1 MKKFALAFFLIA
13 LSVLAGAQTAAPVPS
28 TTPAAEPGNT
38 ETERARI
45 SAERARL
52 EAGFLAEDVACYK
65 KFAVNSCLGK
75 VNARRREALADL
87 RRQEISLND
96 EERRIKGAEQLRRTE
111 EKSSP
116 ERQQEAA
123 SSRAKALEDAQSR
136 QERDK
141 NKQQERA
148 AAPSKAKANSDASA
162 AKIKSNQQKAQARS
176 DKQAVAAEEAKKFN
190 DRQKESQ
197 ARRVQHESERIKQTK
212 PPAKS
217 LPLPEKSE

>member
-1 MKKFALAFFLIA
+1 MKKFAIAFFLIT
-13 LSVLAGAQTAAPVPS
+13 LSVLAGAQTAAPL
-28 TTPAAEPGNT
+28 PAPALEPGNT

-45 SAERARL
+45 SAERVSL
-52 EAGFLAEDVACYK
+52 EAVFLTEDVACYK
-65 KFAVNSCLGK
+65 KFAVNNCLGK
-75 VNARRREALADL
+75 VNSRRREALADL

-96 EERRIKGAEQLRRTE
+96 EERRLKGAEQLRRTE

-136 QERDK
+136 LERDK

-162 AKIKSNQQKAQARS
+162 AKLRSSQQKAQARS
-176 DKQAVAAEEAKKFN
+176 DKQAAAAEEAKKFN

-197 ARRVQHESERIKQTK
+197 ARKAQHESERLKQVK

-217 LPLPEKSE
+217 LPLPE

>member
-1 MKKFALAFFLIA
+1 MKKFAIAFFLIT
-13 LSVLAGAQTAAPVPS
+13 LSVLAGAQTAAPL
-28 TTPAAEPGNT
+28 PAPALEPGNT

-52 EAGFLAEDVACYK
+52 EAGFLTEDVACYK
-65 KFAVNSCLGK
+65 KFAVNNCLGK
-75 VNARRREALADL
+75 VNSRRREALADL

-96 EERRIKGAEQLRRTE
+96 EERRLKGAEQLRRTE

-116 ERQQEAA
+116 ERKQEAA
-123 SSRAKALEDAQSR
+123 SSRTKALEDAQSR
-136 QERDK
+136 LERDK

-162 AKIKSNQQKAQARS
+162 AKLRNSQQKAQARS
-176 DKQAVAAEEAKKFN
+176 DKQAAAAEEAKKFN

-197 ARRVQHESERIKQTK
+197 ARRAQHESERLKQVK
-212 PPAKS
+212 PSAKS
-217 LPLPEKSE
+217 LPLPE

>member
-1 MKKFALAFFLIA
+1 MKKFAIAFFLIS
-13 LSVLAGAQTAAPVPS
+13 LSVLAGAQTAAPL
-28 TTPAAEPGNT
+28 PAPALEPGNT

-45 SAERARL
+45 SAERVSL
-52 EAGFLAEDVACYK
+52 EAVFLTEDVACYK
-65 KFAVNSCLGK
+65 KFAVNNCLGK
-75 VNARRREALADL
+75 VNSRRREALADL

-96 EERRIKGAEQLRRTE
+96 EERRLKGAEQLRRTE

-136 QERDK
+136 LERDK

-162 AKIKSNQQKAQARS
+162 AKLRSSQQKAQARS
-176 DKQAVAAEEAKKFN
+176 DKQAAAAEEAKKFN

-197 ARRVQHESERIKQTK
+197 ARKAQHESERLKQVK

-217 LPLPEKSE
+217 LPLPE

>member
-1 MKKFALAFFLIA
+1 MKKFAIAFFLMV
-13 LSVLAGAQTAAPVPS
+13 LGVLAGAQTAAPL
-28 TTPAAEPGNT
+28 PAAEPGNT

-65 KFAVNSCLGK
+65 KFAVNNCLGK
-75 VNARRREALADL
+75 VNIRRREALADL
-87 RRQEISLND
+87 RRQEILLND
-96 EERRIKGAEQLRRTE
+96 EERRIKGAEQLRTTE

-123 SSRAKALEDAQSR
+123 SNRAKALEDAQSR
-136 QERDK
+136 LERDK

-148 AAPSKAKANSDASA
+148 AAPSKAKANSDTSA
-162 AKIKSNQQKAQARS
+162 AKIKSNQEKAQARI
-176 DKQAVAAEEAKKFN
+176 DKQAAAAEEAKKFS
-190 DRQKESQ
+190 DRQKKSQ
-197 ARRVQHESERIKQTK
+197 ERRAQHESERLKQVK

-217 LPLPEKSE
+217 LPLPE

>member
-1 MKKFALAFFLIA
+1 MKKFAIAFFLIS
-13 LSVLAGAQTAAPVPS
+13 LSVLAGAQTAAPL
-28 TTPAAEPGNT
+28 PAPALEPGNT

-45 SAERARL
+45 SAERVSL
-52 EAGFLAEDVACYK
+52 EAVFLTEDVACYK
-65 KFAVNSCLGK
+65 KFAVNNCLGK
-75 VNARRREALADL
+75 VNSRRREALADL

-96 EERRIKGAEQLRRTE
+96 EERRLKGAEQLRRTE

-136 QERDK
+136 LERDK

-148 AAPSKAKANSDASA
+148 AAPSKAKANSDANA
-162 AKIKSNQQKAQARS
+162 AKLRSSQQKAQARS
-176 DKQAVAAEEAKKFN
+176 DKQAAAAEEAKKFN

-197 ARRVQHESERIKQTK
+197 ARKAQHESERLKQVK

-217 LPLPEKSE
+217 LPLPE

>member
-1 MKKFALAFFLIA
+1 MKKFTIAGVLMTLTLLA
-13 LSVLAGAQTAAPVPS
+13 SAQTAALLPS
-28 TTPAAEPGNT
+28 AEPGNI

-45 SAERARL
+45 SAERGKL
-52 EAGFLAEDVACYK
+52 EAGFLTEDVACYK
-65 KFAVNSCLGK
+65 KFAVNNCLAK

-111 EKSSP
+111 EKSLS
-116 ERQQEAA
+116 EKQQEAA
-123 SSRAKALEDAQSR
+123 NSRAKALQDTQSR
-136 QERDK
+136 LERDK

-148 AAPSKAKANSDASA
+148 DSPSKAKANRDARA
-162 AKIKSNQQKAQARS
+162 AKLKSNQEKAQARE
-176 DKQAVAAEEAKKFN
+176 DKRAAAVEEAEKFN

-197 ARRVQHESERIKQTK
+197 ARRAQHESERAKQVK

-217 LPLPEKSE
+217 LPLPE

>member
-1 MKKFALAFFLIA
+1 MKKFTIAFFLIT
-13 LSVLAGAQTAAPVPS
+13 LSVLAGAQTVAPL
-28 TTPAAEPGNT
+28 PAPAPEPGNT

-52 EAGFLAEDVACYK
+52 EAGFLTEDVVCYK
-65 KFAVNSCLGK
+65 KFAVNYCLGK
-75 VNARRREALADL
+75 VNSRRREALADL

-136 QERDK
+136 LERDK

-148 AAPSKAKANSDASA
+148 AAPSKAKANSNASA
-162 AKIKSNQQKAQARS
+162 AKIRSNQQKAQARS
-176 DKQAVAAEEAKKFN
+176 DKQAAAAEEAKIFN

-197 ARRVQHESERIKQTK
+197 ARRAQHESEKLKQTK

-217 LPLPEKSE
+217 LPLPDQPQ

>member
-1 MKKFALAFFLIA
+1 MKKFAFAFFLIT
-13 LSVLAGAQTAAPVPS
+13 LGVLAGAQTAIPL
-28 TTPAAEPGNT
+28 PAAEPGNT

-45 SAERARL
+45 NAERARL

-65 KFAVNSCLGK
+65 KFAVNHCLSK
-75 VNARRREALADL
+75 VNSRRREALADL

-136 QERDK
+136 LERDK

-162 AKIKSNQQKAQARS
+162 AKLKSNQQKAQARS
-176 DKQAVAAEEAKKFN
+176 DTQAAAAEEAKKFN

-197 ARRVQHESERIKQTK
+197 ARRAQHESERLKQVK

-217 LPLPEKSE
+217 LPLPDKSE

>member
-1 MKKFALAFFLIA
+1 MKKFAIAFFLIS
-13 LSVLAGAQTAAPVPS
+13 LSVLAGAQTAAPL
-28 TTPAAEPGNT
+28 PAPALEPGNT

-45 SAERARL
+45 SAERVSL
-52 EAGFLAEDVACYK
+52 EAVFLTEDVACYK
-65 KFAVNSCLGK
+65 KFAVNNCLGK
-75 VNARRREALADL
+75 VNSRRREAFADL

-96 EERRIKGAEQLRRTE
+96 EERILKGAEQLRRTE

-136 QERDK
+136 LERDK

-162 AKIKSNQQKAQARS
+162 AKLRSSQQKAQARS
-176 DKQAVAAEEAKKFN
+176 DKQAAAAEEAKKFN

-197 ARRVQHESERIKQTK
+197 ARKAQHESERLKQVK

-217 LPLPEKSE
+217 LPLPE

>member
-1 MKKFALAFFLIA
+1 MKKFAIAFFLIS
-13 LSVLAGAQTAAPVPS
+13 LSVLAGAQTAAPL
-28 TTPAAEPGNT
+28 PAPALEPGNT

-45 SAERARL
+45 SAERVSL
-52 EAGFLAEDVACYK
+52 EAVFLTEDVACYK
-65 KFAVNSCLGK
+65 KFAVNNCLGK
-75 VNARRREALADL
+75 VNSRRREALADL

-96 EERRIKGAEQLRRTE
+96 EERRLKGAEQLRRTE

-136 QERDK
+136 LERDK

-148 AAPSKAKANSDASA
+148 AVPSKARANSDASA
-162 AKIKSNQQKAQARS
+162 AKLRSSQQKAQARS
-176 DKQAVAAEEAKKFN
+176 DKQAAAAEEAKKFN

-197 ARRVQHESERIKQTK
+197 ARRAQHESERLKQVK

-217 LPLPEKSE
+217 LPLPE